1 MFLTDCWLQLHDNKL
16 LIPTTA
22 TVSEKERPDASVD
35 INNMSLVVFFTSDFD
50 NRSAGLRLK
59 KLTDWI
65 VQWWPDVSALQIANW
80 MHIVNHKYYAIY
92 CATVEFA

>member
-1 MFLTDCWLQLHDNKL
+1 
-16 LIPTTA
+16 
-22 TVSEKERPDASVD
+22 
-35 INNMSLVVFFTSDFD
+35 MSLVVFFTSDFE

-80 MHIVNHKYYAIY
+80 VHIANHHIIQYIVLFDLE
-92 CATVEFA
+92 TRML